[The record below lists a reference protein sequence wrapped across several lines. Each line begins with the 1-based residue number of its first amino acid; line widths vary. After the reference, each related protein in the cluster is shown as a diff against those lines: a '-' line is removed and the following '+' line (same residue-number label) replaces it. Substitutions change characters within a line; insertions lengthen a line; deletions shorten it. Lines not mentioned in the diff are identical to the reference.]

1 MIPNSIAMLAG
12 LLFAIQD
19 AEDGASALAAT
30 LPFGGVTLLEY
41 QARLLQQAGASQVV
55 VVVGRL
61 TPELLGAV
69 ARIGRRGCTVDA
81 VRTAGEAV
89 AKMHPL
95 ARILMIADGLVTG
108 ESAVARLADGDGD
121 ALLVL
126 EPGLSAPGL
135 ERVGEGLSWAGIA
148 RLIPD
153 RLAEVAAMPRD
164 YDVQSTLLRS
174 LAQAGAARV
183 PLRPAESAGHGVQR
197 NAGALEALNRVMMD
211 RSLTARSGWFDR
223 WIVAPLARPALS
235 LMLGRGI
242 GTVPLAAG
250 VAAAGLGGL
259 LALWSGQPVL
269 GLTAALVAVIGASA
283 GRVLAE
289 MRDEP
294 VLDAGLEAMILGVPI
309 LAFLVLGHGVD
320 QATAGDAGL
329 VTAVALSVA
338 VALAEQATRD
348 EAPPLWHGGTGGAL
362 VLVALGA
369 LAQAPSVALMIA
381 GGYAAVTLAAMI
393 ERRRGGI

>member
-1 MIPNSIAMLAG
+1 MLAG

-30 LPFGGVTLLEY
+30 LPFGGATLLEY
-41 QARLLQQAGASQVV
+41 QARLLQLAGAAQIV

-81 VRTAGEAV
+81 VRTAGEAA

-95 ARILMIADGLVTG
+95 ARVVMIADGLVTN
-108 ESAVARLADGDGD
+108 EAAVSRLAGADGD

-126 EPGLSAPGL
+126 EPGLTAPGL
-135 ERVGEGLSWAGIA
+135 ERLGDGLSWAGIA
-148 RLIPD
+148 RLVPD

-197 NAGALEALNRVMMD
+197 NAGALDALNRVMMD
-211 RSLTARSGWFDR
+211 RSLAARSGWFDR
-223 WIVAPLARPALS
+223 WIVSPLARPALA
-235 LMLGRGI
+235 LMLRRGLA
-242 GTVPLAAG
+242 TVPLAAG
-250 VAAAGLGGL
+250 VAAAGLGGV
-259 LALWSGQPVL
+259 LALWSGQFVV
-269 GLTAALVAVIGASA
+269 GLAAAWLAVVGASA
-283 GRVLAE
+283 GRTIAE

-294 VLDAGLEAMILGVPI
+294 VLDAGFEALVLGVPI

-320 QATAGDAGL
+320 LASAGNAGL
-329 VTAVALSVA
+329 VSAAGLSAAVALG
-338 VALAEQATRD
+338 EQATRD
-348 EAPPLWHGGTGGAL
+348 DAPPFWHGGPGGMLTL
-362 VLVALGA
+362 VLLGA
-369 LAQAPSVALMIA
+369 LAQVPGAALLIAAGWATVAL
-381 GGYAAVTLAAMI
+381 AALI
-393 ERRRGGI
+393 ERQRGGI